1 MGKKEKQEIES
12 LKSRNGDLEKKMAKD
27 RNEAEKRLKEEKD
40 NARAVLADWQATAE
54 EEKAKAVEAAKL
66 EGALAEKEAAGVHAS
81 FLEAKVAELEGALA
95 ESRDAAAAAEQHA
108 AEAQAAL
115 AATSAVDAGAPGV
128 DEAQAAAKL
137 QACERRRSVVAD
149 RRKQQR
155 DAEEAETLRVMAN
168 HCRERNDLQ
177 AALAYMERSCSA
189 YTSSLQ
195 SGESAAAAP
204 SRAPTALEAARATPL
219 ATLAAP
225 AHATQPAPLGPDDAL
240 VPDAV
245 PARLKRA
252 PPRSLLNA
260 DREDRDPRPPRPRS
274 PGSVPAVVSS
284 RPHCVR
290 HRVETPPRPLPLDDD
305 LIV

>member
-1 MGKKEKQEIES
+1 MIARPKI
-12 LKSRNGDLEKKMAKD
+12 SRNEWKTTEIGASKVGNFAFFSCPGAHLRGDVFG
-27 RNEAEKRLKEEKD
+27 
-40 NARAVLADWQATAE
+40 AR
-54 EEKAKAVEAAKL
+54 
-66 EGALAEKEAAGVHAS
+66 H
-81 FLEAKVAELEGALA
+81 
-95 ESRDAAAAAEQHA
+95 
-108 AEAQAAL
+108 
-115 AATSAVDAGAPGV
+115 
-128 DEAQAAAKL
+128 
-137 QACERRRSVVAD
+137 
-149 RRKQQR
+149 
-155 DAEEAETLRVMAN
+155 AEEAETLRVMAN

-189 YTSSLQ
+189 YTSSLR